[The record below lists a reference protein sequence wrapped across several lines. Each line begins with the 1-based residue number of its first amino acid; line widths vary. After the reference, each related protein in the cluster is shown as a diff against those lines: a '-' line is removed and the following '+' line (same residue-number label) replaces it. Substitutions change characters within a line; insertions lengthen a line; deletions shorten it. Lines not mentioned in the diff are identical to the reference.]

1 MIELQ
6 DVHKTYDTGTKALN
20 GISMKIDDGEFVFLV
35 GPSGSGKSTI
45 IKILTAELRPTSGSA
60 LVNGFAVEK
69 LRGRAVPYLR
79 RTLGVIFQDF
89 RLISDKSVY
98 ENVAFAMRV
107 IGAPEKEI
115 QKRVPYVLE
124 LVGLET
130 KGRRL
135 PNELSGGEQQRVAIA
150 RALVNNPSVI
160 IADEPTGNLDPARSL
175 EIMMLLEQINALGTT
190 VLVVTHERE
199 LVNRFTKRVV
209 AISEGRIIS
218 DGMDGYFS
226 MKKNNIGYLLR
237 EGFRGVFLHS
247 FMSFAA
253 ICVTVACLIIMG
265 SFCLILY
272 NTSAMVKEL
281 EQENEML
288 VYIDESYSEAKAK
301 SVGSQINLITNV
313 RSATFVSREQALQ
326 DFVDE
331 QNDANLF
338 DGLDPDTLRDRYVVT
353 VEDNSLLQQTYDK
366 LTQIEGVAEVKAHF
380 EIAQGFQ
387 TVQNVL
393 NIASLVIVTVLFVV
407 SLFIISNTVKL
418 AMYSRSEEIAIMKMV
433 GATNAFIRLPF
444 VVEGFI
450 IGIIAAAAAFFLEW
464 GLYDFVL
471 TKIQQLDTL
480 KLFVLTPFTDVIEIV
495 AIAYALTGFLVGV
508 FGSLLSIRKFLKE

>member
-1 MIELQ
+1 
-6 DVHKTYDTGTKALN
+6 
-20 GISMKIDDGEFVFLV
+20 
-35 GPSGSGKSTI
+35 
-45 IKILTAELRPTSGSA
+45 
-60 LVNGFAVEK
+60 
-69 LRGRAVPYLR
+69 
-79 RTLGVIFQDF
+79 
-89 RLISDKSVY
+89 
-98 ENVAFAMRV
+98 
-107 IGAPEKEI
+107 
-115 QKRVPYVLE
+115 
-124 LVGLET
+124 
-130 KGRRL
+130 
-135 PNELSGGEQQRVAIA
+135 
-150 RALVNNPSVI
+150 
-160 IADEPTGNLDPARSL
+160 
-175 EIMMLLEQINALGTT
+175 
-190 VLVVTHERE
+190 
-199 LVNRFTKRVV
+199 
-209 AISEGRIIS
+209 
-218 DGMDGYFS
+218 

-237 EGFRGVFLHS
+237 EGFKGVFLHG

-281 EQENEML
+281 EQKNEML

-313 RSATFVSREQALQ
+313 RSAVFVSREQALE
-326 DFVDE
+326 DFIDE
-331 QNDANLF
+331 QNDASLF
-338 DGLDPDTLRDRYVVT
+338 AGIDPDTLRDRYVVT
-353 VEDNSLLQQTYDK
+353 VEDNSLLKQTYEK
-366 LTQIEGVAEVKAHF
+366 LKDIEGVADVSAHF
-380 EIAQGFQ
+380 EIAEGFQ

-393 NIASLVIVTVLFVV
+393 NIASLVIVSVLFVV

-444 VVEGFI
+444 IVEGVI
-450 IGIIAAAAAFFLEW
+450 ICIIAAAVGCFPES

-508 FGSLLSIRKFLKE
+508 FGSLLSIRKFLKV